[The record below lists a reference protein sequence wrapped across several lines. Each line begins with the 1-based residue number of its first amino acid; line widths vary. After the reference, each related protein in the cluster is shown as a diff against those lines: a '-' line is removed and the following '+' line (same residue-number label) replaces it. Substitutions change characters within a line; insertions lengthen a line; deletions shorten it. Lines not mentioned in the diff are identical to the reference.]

1 MALKYPI
8 TTEELSNVHG
18 VGEGK
23 AKKYGDSFIKLIED
37 YVTEHQIMRPD
48 DFVVKSTGTNSALKL
63 FIIQSVDRKLPLD
76 DIAQAKG
83 LDMDD
88 FIREMEAIVYS
99 GTKLN
104 IDYWLEDV
112 LDEDSQEDLYDYFI
126 EAEND
131 LVDEAMEAFDGDFDE
146 EEVRLYRIK
155 FISDVAN

>member
-1 MALKYPI
+1 MWPNTKSCVLTI
-8 TTEELSNVHG
+8 
-18 VGEGK
+18 
-23 AKKYGDSFIKLIED
+23 
-37 YVTEHQIMRPD
+37 
-48 DFVVKSTGTNSALKL
+48 FVVKSTGTNSALKL

-112 LDEDSQEDLYDYFI
+112 LDEDSQDDLYDYFI